1 MNNSDK
7 YYVEKVAQ
15 AARKS
20 ALRDPNINLDPPLSI
35 ETIKKVIE
43 HFGGEL
49 NEKTDSDQTHSDFYI
64 KKNDNEELEIYYN
77 AKATDNIILNL
88 LHELGHVFFDFPNMN
103 KGEIKCCDDAQATDE
118 KANLFAR
125 AFLMPRDKF
134 EKDMVECT
142 TIDGKFDM
150 IKLAK
155 RYSVSYMDTL
165 TRGEDLNLWH

>member
-49 NEKTDSDQTHSDFYI
+49 NEKTLY
-64 KKNDNEELEIYYN
+64 L
-77 AKATDNIILNL
+77 
-88 LHELGHVFFDFPNMN
+88 
-103 KGEIKCCDDAQATDE
+103 
-118 KANLFAR
+118 
-125 AFLMPRDKF
+125 
-134 EKDMVECT
+134 
-142 TIDGKFDM
+142 
-150 IKLAK
+150 
-155 RYSVSYMDTL
+155 
-165 TRGEDLNLWH
+165 